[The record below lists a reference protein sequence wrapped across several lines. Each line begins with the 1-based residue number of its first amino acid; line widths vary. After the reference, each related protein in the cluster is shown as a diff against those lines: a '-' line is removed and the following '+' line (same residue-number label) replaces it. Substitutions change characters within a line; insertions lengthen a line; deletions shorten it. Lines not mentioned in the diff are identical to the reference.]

1 MITFSN
7 DPKRAEHEMHAII
20 FYLVTFG
27 YIDGDFDAAEKSF
40 VREIIR
46 KLIEHRAKVAMPDA
60 AESVR
65 AEIVGKFTKHFHEVF
80 EGIDQNVKD
89 LFTESV
95 SENEDPKAFVHSKLK
110 VRCFEIFQSF
120 DQKGQGE
127 LMRLIDTLLMAD
139 GVAHPAEVQFRSELA
154 QLLEADVEIELDDSS
169 PGTRDSARIA
179 VAKPIDAGPSKIDHP
194 FFKPFEFHFSRV
206 PEALARQVSAARA
219 RIARSA
225 EPHARR
231 ARVPRREQA

>member
-1 MITFSN
+1 
-7 DPKRAEHEMHAII
+7 
-20 FYLVTFG
+20 
-27 YIDGDFDAAEKSF
+27 
-40 VREIIR
+40 
-46 KLIEHRAKVAMPDA
+46 MPDA

-65 AEIVGKFTKHFHEVF
+65 AEVVGKFTKHFHEVF

-120 DQKGQGE
+120 DQRGQGE

-154 QLLEADVEIELDDSS
+154 QLLEADLEIELDDSG
-169 PGTRDSARIA
+169 PGARDSARIA
-179 VAKPIDAGPSKIDHP
+179 VAKPIDAGLSKVDHP
-194 FFKPFEFHFSRV
+194 FFKPFEFHFSRD
-206 PEALARQVSAARA
+206 PEALARQVSADRA
-219 RIARSA
+219 LIDRALGVIETQRRIRQRS
-225 EPHARR
+225 PHGQEERLRARR
-231 ARVPRREQA
+231 APSRSSTATPTCGCRSPAPGRS